1 VPEISPEIIDWDDGN
16 LGHATRHGVSMA
28 EINQVLMNYPK
39 YVGNRRGRA
48 ADYLALGSTDG
59 GREVVVAVSWDG
71 ARRSIRP
78 ITAWEAE

>member
-1 VPEISPEIIDWDDGN
+1 MTAQEAGVPEISPEISPEIIDWD
-16 LGHATRHGVSMA
+16 
-28 EINQVLMNYPK
+28 E
-39 YVGNRRGRA
+39 RGRA

>member
-1 VPEISPEIIDWDDGN
+1 VPEISPEIIDWD
-16 LGHATRHGVSMA
+16 
-28 EINQVLMNYPK
+28 E
-39 YVGNRRGRA
+39 RGRA